1 MTPLRRILG
10 MAGPFRGAF
19 SGAALFYV
27 LYTVVSLVSLGM
39 IIPVLDVI
47 LVPEGA
53 QEAKYFPVGWGDM
66 SAQDWVAHYVAQAVA
81 RYGSLGTLWRVSVA
95 AFGLFI
101 LKNSFRYIAL
111 WHMATLRTG
120 ITAALRQAL
129 HQKVMRLTPATMQ
142 ESRKGDILARAST
155 DVTEI
160 EWAILTG
167 LELLVREP
175 LVILGSL
182 IVLVVMS
189 AKLTLLLLVVGPLAA
204 WLLNRVSKH
213 LKRKSS
219 TAQDRLGQVIS
230 ALEESISGLRIVQAF
245 QAEEYQQKR
254 FDRVNQGAFAAT
266 REVHRRRDL
275 ASPLSELIGVFALLL
290 ILFYGGREVLLGH
303 GLTGATLVAYLL
315 FFYQLIPA
323 FKSVSMALY
332 NLQKGN
338 AAADRLFEVLDLP
351 ENIQD
356 APVTQPWRPEPDGPK
371 HIEFRQVT
379 YTYPGASQPAVQ
391 NVSFRLERGQTVA
404 LVGPSGGGKTTL
416 IHLLM
421 RSIDPSEGGV
431 FVDGIPL
438 APYQHL
444 PGAEHEMATPPM
456 SVFDLRAAL
465 ALVTQDAFL
474 FHGTPLENIAFGDA
488 QPDVDRAFRAAKNA
502 QATAFIEALP
512 QGWDTVLGEGGTS
525 LSGGQRQRMAL
536 ARALYRQAPVLLL
549 DEATS
554 ALDAENERL
563 VQQALEA
570 ASSGRTTLVVAHR
583 LATVQKADVIVV
595 IHEGHIVE
603 QGDHIELLGQGGLY
617 ASLVQNQMFVE

>member
-1 MTPLRRILG
+1 
-10 MAGPFRGAF
+10 MAGAYRGAF

-53 QEAKYFPVGWGDM
+53 QEVRHFPAGWGDM
-66 SAQDWVAHYVAQAVA
+66 NAQDWVAHYVAQAVS

-101 LKNSFRYIAL
+101 LKNAFRYIAL

-120 ITAALRQAL
+120 ITATLRQAL
-129 HQKVMRLTPATMQ
+129 HQKVMRLSPATMQ
-142 ESRKGDILARAST
+142 ESRKGDILARSST

-189 AKLTLLLLVVGPLAA
+189 AKLTLLLVVVGPLAA

-219 TAQDRLGQVIS
+219 TAQDRLGQVLS
-230 ALEESISGLRIVQAF
+230 ALEESISGLRILQAF
-245 QAEEYQQKR
+245 QAEAYQQNR
-254 FDRVNQGAFAAT
+254 FEQVNQGAFSAT
-266 REVHRRRDL
+266 RDVHRRRDL

-338 AAADRLFEVLDLP
+338 AAAERLFEVLDLTETLRDPDVTEAWTCPANGP
-351 ENIQD
+351 E
-356 APVTQPWRPEPDGPK
+356 T
-371 HIEFRQVT
+371 IEFRNLHF
-379 YTYPGASQPAVQ
+379 TYPGASRPALQ
-391 NVSFRLERGQTVA
+391 NFNLTIERGQTVA
-404 LVGPSGGGKTTL
+404 LVGPSGGGKSTL
-416 IHLLM
+416 IHLALRAM
-421 RSIDPSEGGV
+421 DPDQGGIFLEGHP
-431 FVDGIPL
+431 I
-438 APYQHL
+438 APYR
-444 PGAEHEMATPPM
+444 GEAHEAHEIQRPPM
-456 SVFDLRAAL
+456 PLQDLRAAMG
-465 ALVTQDAFL
+465 LVTQDPIL
-474 FHGTPLENIAFGDA
+474 FHGTALENIALGDA
-488 QPDVDRAFRAAKNA
+488 SPDLDRAKKAAKDA
-502 QATAFIEALP
+502 QALAFIEDLP
-512 QGWDTVLGEGGTS
+512 GGWNHILAEGGQS

-536 ARALYRQAPVLLL
+536 ARALYRNAPILLL

-563 VQQALEA
+563 VQEALDA

-583 LATVQKADVIVV
+583 LATVQKADRILVLDQ
-595 IHEGHIVE
+595 GQIVE
-603 QGDHIELLGQGGLY
+603 DGNHPQLLAKGGLY
-617 ASLVQNQMFVE
+617 ATLVQTQALQST